1 MAAIDKHGL
10 GVLKPVDHVVISFAS
25 AQQADAAT
33 LALAALGLRGPHTVR
48 RLSDREMLQQIDAD
62 LRRASPVTA
71 IGQELNL
78 AMAHR
83 ALAERGY
90 HWLVVYAP
98 DDRQVSRVTQVAHNH
113 GAEHAQRYGNFI
125 IDELIVRRF
134 DQGVLAQAHDES
146 LDARTALW
154 RRMRAH

>member
-1 MAAIDKHGL
+1 
-10 GVLKPVDHVVISFAS
+10 
-25 AQQADAAT
+25 
-33 LALAALGLRGPHTVR
+33 
-48 RLSDREMLQQIDAD
+48 
-62 LRRASPVTA
+62 
-71 IGQELNL
+71 
-78 AMAHR
+78 
-83 ALAERGY
+83 
-90 HWLVVYAP
+90 
-98 DDRQVSRVTQVAHNH
+98 VAHNH